1 MIQTSCCGYKIPALL
16 YKILDHLWHSR
27 IRAIPWWRCVPV
39 RWAAWRHHLTT
50 CSKSSPRKSSPR
62 KASREAGRSR
72 RTSTGVCDVIMVF
85 IVGLYL
91 SNVLQKSYSV
101 NFIDAVC
108 KVLFFSYQQLKLKEN
123 WDSSLL
129 VLT

>member
-1 MIQTSCCGYKIPALL
+1 MIQTSCCGYNFLL
-16 YKILDHLWHSR
+16 PYKISDHLWHSR
-27 IRAIPWWRCVPV
+27 IRAIPLWRCVPV
-39 RWAAWRHHLTT
+39 RWAAWRHRPSTG
-50 CSKSSPRKSSPR
+50 SKPSPRKSLPRTASPMVI
-62 KASREAGRSR
+62 RSR

-123 WDSSLL
+123 WNSSLL